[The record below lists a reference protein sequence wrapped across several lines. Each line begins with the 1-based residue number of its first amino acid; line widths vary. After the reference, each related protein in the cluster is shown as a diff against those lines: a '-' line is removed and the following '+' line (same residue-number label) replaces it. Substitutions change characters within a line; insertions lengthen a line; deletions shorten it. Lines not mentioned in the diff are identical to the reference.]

1 MPFTNI
7 WSLPGVTT
15 TSERRGVRRV
25 AGALRRAGG
34 LVFGWDI
41 HWGLSWSRDLRREV
55 RHVTIETRDTGAAQ
69 VRHVTGV
76 RGMLKQL
83 RRDTGQLR
91 GKIIFLSHDY
101 NHLHPEVEKIFL
113 GKVI

>member
-1 MPFTNI
+1 MT
-7 WSLPGVTT
+7 V
-15 TSERRGVRRV
+15 V
-25 AGALRRAGG
+25 
-34 LVFGWDI
+34 
-41 HWGLSWSRDLRREV
+41 
-55 RHVTIETRDTGAAQ
+55 TRDMGAAQ

-101 NHLHPEVEKIFL
+101 NHLHPEVDIQA
-113 GKVI
+113 